1 MPLHDL
7 AQSLP
12 GVVIAALLPG
22 FALATLL
29 APGWRA
35 WQRLTMAPGLSA
47 GFIGVAGLVMHD
59 VHIPFEPLTILP
71 ALIVLGAAAVI
82 RWRRSDPGGPVDAP
96 WWLPLPALVAGAIG
110 AATFVWALHG
120 QLLPPDWDA
129 PTHAGL
135 ATAIARA
142 HNVLPLIPIPLEGT
156 DFVRPRP
163 GFEAMSVVVSW
174 LGSPSPAD
182 AMGPVITMTLLL
194 MPLSLAL
201 LVYETTGSVALTAI
215 VPFFA
220 LGLAFPSGQAI
231 IGRFPEVV
239 DSTLIVPFIVA
250 SLRVIRGRS
259 TLENVLLIV
268 GIVTSIWVI
277 HGLELVTALV
287 VGCGLYAV
295 AVFTAVRAS
304 WRSGIARIAMVV
316 GATLAG
322 AALVTVLTRLPH
334 VPPPT
339 QIQPSQIIVATKAAP
354 VKFHHIL
361 LTIAETDLT
370 SPVALALYVIG
381 AITLLLRR
389 RMLWVLAAQVLLV
402 VMMVD
407 DLFLHR
413 LSWFWRIVYPWG
425 DTDRILGV
433 QYWLI
438 PLVLGVGLMSLM
450 DVMRR
455 LSRTR
460 RLFVAVSVAALA
472 AVAIAVIVRHPLGRL
487 WTYVISTN
495 TVFLYPLGVFN
506 RLSQLRPWIP
516 TLAVAAIVVIA
527 AWMVFARHIAVP
539 DSVRR
544 LLGGIAPRVDGGAA
558 VVGLLAV
565 LGLVVGAAT
574 ELDVYRNEVNTRSLV
589 SPADARVLQRME
601 QALPKG
607 AIVMSDGGDDA
618 GMWISALT
626 TLTPMVPNGFA
637 WGSLDTPLDVALS
650 NACSD
655 PAGAEAALTQAHPD
669 AVFVGALN
677 IATPFYPWSEDC
689 IARLPDLR
697 LIASAPW
704 YGGIAAGFAVIK

>member
-7 AQSLP
+7 THSIP
-12 GVVIAALLPG
+12 GVVLAALLPG

-47 GFIGVAGLVMHD
+47 GFIGVAGLAMHD
-59 VHIPFEPLTILP
+59 VHVPFEPLTIFP
-71 ALIVLGAAAVI
+71 VLIVLGVAAVI
-82 RWRRSDPGGPVDAP
+82 RWRRSDPGVLDDAP
-96 WWLPLPALVAGAIG
+96 WWLPLPALVAGAVG
-110 AATFVWALHG
+110 AAIFFWALRG

-156 DFVRPRP
+156 EFVRPRP
-163 GFEAMSVVVSW
+163 GFEAMTAVVSW
-174 LGSPSPAD
+174 LGAPSSAD
-182 AMGPVITMTLLL
+182 AMGPVIAMTLVLL
-194 MPLSLAL
+194 PLSLAF
-201 LVYETTGSVALTAI
+201 LVFETTGSVALTAI

-259 TLENVLLIV
+259 VIENASLIA
-268 GIVTSIWVI
+268 GIAMSIWVI

-295 AVFTAVRAS
+295 AVFTALRAS
-304 WRSGIARIAMVV
+304 PRLGIARIALVV
-316 GATLAG
+316 SATLAG

-334 VPPPT
+334 VPPPK
-339 QIQPSQIIVATKAAP
+339 QIQPSQIIVATASSP

-361 LTIAETDLT
+361 LSIAETDIT
-370 SPVALALYVIG
+370 SPVTLALFVIG
-381 AITLLLRR
+381 AIALLVRR
-389 RMLWVLAAQVLLV
+389 KMLWVLVAQVLLV

-413 LSWFWRIVYPWG
+413 LSFFWRLVYPWG

-438 PLVLGVGLMSLM
+438 PLVLGVGLVSLG
-450 DVMRR
+450 DVLRR

-460 RLFVAVSVAALA
+460 RLWVAVSIA
-472 AVAIAVIVRHPLGRL
+472 AVAVVAIAFIARHPLGRL
-487 WTYVISTN
+487 WTYFISTN
-495 TVFLYPLGVFN
+495 TVYLYPLGAFN
-506 RLSQLRPWIP
+506 RLSQVRPWIL
-516 TLAVAAIVVIA
+516 TLVVAAIAVVV
-527 AWMVFARHIAVP
+527 AWVAFARHLGVP
-539 DSVRR
+539 GFVRR
-544 LLGGIAPRVDGGAA
+544 LLGGVAEHLDAGGA
-558 VVGLLAV
+558 VLGLLAV
-565 LGLVVGAAT
+565 LCLVVGAAT
-574 ELDVYRNEVNTRSLV
+574 ELDVYGNEVNTRSLV
-589 SPADARVLQRME
+589 SPADLSVLQRME
-601 QALPKG
+601 RALPKG

-618 GMWISALT
+618 GMWTAGLT
-626 TLTPMVPNGFA
+626 TLTPLVPNGFA

-650 NACSD
+650 HACTD
-655 PAGAEAALTQAHPD
+655 PAGAEAAIALAHTD
-669 AVFVGALN
+669 AVFVGALD
-677 IATPFYPWSEDC
+677 IAVQLYPWNEDC

-697 LIASAPW
+697 LIASERW
-704 YGGIAAGFAVIK
+704 YGGVAAGFAVVK